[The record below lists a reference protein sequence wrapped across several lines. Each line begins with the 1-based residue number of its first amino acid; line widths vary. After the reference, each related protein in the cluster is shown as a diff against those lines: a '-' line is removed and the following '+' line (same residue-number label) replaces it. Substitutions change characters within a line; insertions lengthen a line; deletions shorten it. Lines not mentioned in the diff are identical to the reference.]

1 MKIKVFKFEV
11 TNFTTTYNAED
22 RRKANQ
28 YQIDAMNRIY
38 EPEEIEDIIN
48 DAIKGLNVVD
58 IKVNVLHT
66 DYHNNG
72 RSNTMH
78 MVYTIMYQ

>member
-11 TNFTTTYNAED
+11 TNFTTTYDAED
-22 RRKANQ
+22 KRKANQ
-28 YQIDAMNRIY
+28 HQIDAMNRIY

-66 DYHNNG
+66 AYHNNG